1 MIGPSAPQS
10 ERPERALSLLLWHSF
25 ALGVSE
31 SNRPR
36 TTTLRPSGPCFDEV
50 RKQGHREH
58 GHHVSLLRMSWFAR
72 DATLDGAFAPDMTLI
87 TGVRIAPEF
96 AGRRD
101 LIV

>member
-36 TTTLRPSGPCFDEV
+36 TTTLRRSGPCFDEV

-58 GHHVSLLRMSWFAR
+58 GHHVSLLECRGLLVTRPWMAHLR
-72 DATLDGAFAPDMTLI
+72 PI
-87 TGVRIAPEF
+87 
-96 AGRRD
+96 
-101 LIV
+101 